1 MPVLL
6 RTVSKELLEV
16 GFTWTLAVEEPFL
29 HGVLAP
35 FSFQM
40 DEIDQKLEVKYKSY
54 IPDFRCS
61 MGRNLCEILGRY
73 AVLEKGKVWHRAQ
86 PPCCP
91 WTKGIGGQL
100 PNYLVLHF
108 FLRQDG
114 LPTPLLHSKWTFW
127 GKIIYQVI
135 LLYQPTTVFSLSF
148 PWQVLQL
155 NPMLVGWMPTRSSL
169 KPDNAEPK
177 GSTLEEPM
185 HPRKRNFLMP
195 IVSVPCNSRHPWRAQ
210 EHASPRDGQRVETL
224 RQVGA
229 RERQKLQEGFSW
241 GKSISHTS
249 PCFFQISK

>member
-29 HGVLAP
+29 HGVLTP

-40 DEIDQKLEVKYKSY
+40 DQIDQKLEVKYKSY
-54 IPDFRCS
+54 IPDFCCS
-61 MGRNLCEILGRY
+61 MGRNLCEILERY
-73 AVLEKGKVWHRAQ
+73 AVLEKGKVWHGAQ

-127 GKIIYQVI
+127 GKSS
-135 LLYQPTTVFSLSF
+135 T
-148 PWQVLQL
+148 
-155 NPMLVGWMPTRSSL
+155 TRSYCSTSQRQSL
-169 KPDNAEPK
+169 AWAFHDKFSSSTPCWWAGCSPVPLSNWTTQSRK
-177 GSTLEEPM
+177 GA
-185 HPRKRNFLMP
+185 H
-195 IVSVPCNSRHPWRAQ
+195 
-210 EHASPRDGQRVETL
+210 
-224 RQVGA
+224 
-229 RERQKLQEGFSW
+229 
-241 GKSISHTS
+241 
-249 PCFFQISK
+249 